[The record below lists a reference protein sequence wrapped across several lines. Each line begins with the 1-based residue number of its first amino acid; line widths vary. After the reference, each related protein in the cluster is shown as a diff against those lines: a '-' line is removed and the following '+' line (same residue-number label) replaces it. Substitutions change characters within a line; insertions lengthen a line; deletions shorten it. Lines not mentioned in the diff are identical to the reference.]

1 MKRYNVNING
11 HDTVLQLT
19 DEDAKAR
26 GLKASDEVKAETKE
40 AKAPANKQR
49 QAPSNKAAPKAD
61 AG

>member
-1 MKRYNVNING
+1 MKRYNVNIGG

-26 GLKASDEVKAETKE
+26 GLKPSDEVKSKE
-40 AKAPANKQR
+40 AKAPANK
-49 QAPSNKAAPKAD
+49 AAPPQQNKKAD